1 VKGNLILVVDDDA
14 SLRRVLKM
22 QLEEAGYQ
30 VALAATGEE
39 ALGALNQRRP
49 DLVIT
54 DLRMPGTGGMDLLR
68 HIREQHPDTTV
79 IIITAFGT
87 VETAV
92 EAMKAGAYDYVT
104 KPIDYTAL
112 ALVVHRAME
121 RQSLMEEVRKLR
133 SALDL
138 RYGFESII
146 GESPALLRVLE
157 MASRV
162 AQRDSTVLIRGET
175 GTGKELLARAIHHN
189 SRRKDGPFVTINCGA
204 IPRDLLESELFG
216 YTRGAFTGAQAAKPG
231 KVELADSGT
240 LFLDEIGELPP
251 ELQVKLLRLLQQGEV
266 DKIGSTV
273 RAVVDV
279 RVIAATHRNLLAMV
293 EDGTF
298 REDLYYRLAV
308 VPLEIPPLRER
319 SGDVA
324 ELAQHIFLQ
333 TKQKHGLPNLR
344 IAPAV
349 LTRLATWRW
358 PGNVRE
364 LENVIERMVVLS
376 SGDEVTPA
384 DLPEPL
390 QAEPAQTSGMI
401 SLELP
406 ENGVSLEAVERELI
420 LKALER
426 HGWNQSQAARFLDIS
441 RKTLIYRMEKYG
453 LRREGDSPPEL
464 LAGTD

>member
-1 VKGNLILVVDDDA
+1 
-14 SLRRVLKM
+14 
-22 QLEEAGYQ
+22 
-30 VALAATGEE
+30 
-39 ALGALNQRRP
+39 
-49 DLVIT
+49 
-54 DLRMPGTGGMDLLR
+54 
-68 HIREQHPDTTV
+68 
-79 IIITAFGT
+79 
-87 VETAV
+87 
-92 EAMKAGAYDYVT
+92 MKAGAYDYVT